1 MYLSYLTKIAG
12 RIRTSKIKATEFFKK
27 SIANIHIH
35 YTTERI
41 NIQIYQ
47 TANCWGLR
55 FATFLICCFKPFFV
69 ASFVF
74 SSVRSGM
81 LLLSMRSH
89 INQRRTLEQPNVL
102 TFCPFQKTWILFFCA
117 RLLFFTAKLVRPF
130 TNALDVLRQV
140 ILFFCLYCFIFFTA
154 RFHISPK
161 TCLFWVWFYSYS
173 LVRLERIVVI
183 QTRKQLLKLFSFGWQ
198 NTRIKRKW

>member
-89 INQRRTLEQPNVL
+89 INQRRTVEQPNVL
-102 TFCPFQKTWILFFCA
+102 TFCPFEKTWILFFSS
-117 RLLFFTAKLVRPF
+117 RRFFTAKLVRPF

-140 ILFFCLYCFIFFTA
+140 ILFFVYIASFFLLLGFIF
-154 RFHISPK
+154 P
-161 TCLFWVWFYSYS
+161 
-173 LVRLERIVVI
+173 
-183 QTRKQLLKLFSFGWQ
+183 LKRAFFGFDFIAIPW
-198 NTRIKRKW
+198 